1 MKMKKTQSLKL
12 MLVGLLCSMGMSAWA
27 ANGDIFTDK
36 KLVLQEVNGKAQVI
50 AVASHNGT
58 IVIPDEVQNSF
69 DNDKTLK
76 VSRIQQGWW
85 AGGQLVLKRD
95 GGQEIAGSTVAKN
108 LLNGGGFIL
117 KIEAT
122 QLYDITMQEIVP
134 VNGKITQFIVDA
146 AAGLNMLPE
155 HAFQKNQTVVDEV
168 KTAANQ
174 AAHDA
179 AVAKAEA
186 ALAGKDEEVCFI
198 KDGQYDGK
206 QVYTAGGKY
215 YIQGETAEATYG
227 DKTWNEVLE
236 ITVDGETEAT
246 EYVSRINSNNGK
258 MYVPKFTNDAY
269 DGVMLFAVP
278 YEGDVCINVH
288 TNSPAENVAAAEAA
302 VELADQQVTAAH
314 QATVDA
320 EYAAAHPNTQVTQEQ
335 LDKKAAAERLEAAI
349 LAFQENKS
357 WSSLQKRIAMKTGT
371 NVTLV
376 DAWTAAY
383 VLANDPDNTLL
394 QLTKPDQWAPLT
406 EEFIEA
412 YEEFYGKEPR
422 IVSEMQVQ
430 SYTFNSFGA
439 AGDEAAAAAA
449 SGAAQL
455 ATTSGF
461 TFTPWANGLVEDRS
475 QYDNYDVTAQAAG
488 YYQIKVLE
496 NSVEGFVNNYYYVKV
511 APDAIDENTYYVL
524 YQKDDLDA
532 FVPVGEKDA
541 SDNYTSI
548 AVVKIAKGE
557 LMTVARVLPVPT
569 EIDAFN
575 PSNDIRAAIAA
586 GTADQDALDEAA
598 EAARQA
604 EAEAIVAAAKAAL
617 ALADAEQA
625 LADAQAALEAAENAP
640 VETVYKFEFGGNNDW
655 LTNVQ
660 WDNDGIANFGAY
672 CFKDCVNANF
682 KNNGT
687 AGLFPSVTVN
697 IGEEAFLNCKKLD
710 ADLQNTNATIANIGN
725 AAFMNTKTTTVAL
738 ENATKL
744 GDSNIGVNVWD
755 NTPMVTINLLNT
767 NLTQMPE
774 GLAEDIQRGAEAK
787 DCNNKP
793 VTYSYTYEN
802 EDGETVTATKTA
814 TINST
819 LTTVVMP
826 KNSNKVRDI
835 NFWFCENLNSLT
847 MPAGIASIGE
857 YAFAGTA
864 LTELDLTDMKDLTYV
879 GDGAF
884 AFNEALTSVKFAE
897 EAPFT
902 NLEGDVFRCDYSLEE
917 IELNDSVKCLPAG
930 LFADTQIK
938 KLDLSKTQVTVL
950 PDLFW
955 GSADK
960 VTASQTEPN
969 VCSTLTEI
977 LLPETVMNATN
988 DKVEIPGLQ
997 VIGNHAFAFLQGI
1010 TEMTIPSSVWAMGTE
1025 VFAYDMNLKEV
1036 TAMDSR
1042 LTNLGVN
1049 TFRNCNKL
1057 EKFTFVTLNV
1067 INPAWTFAGDPRS
1080 EEAFA
1085 DYCGNEVE
1093 LGGVFNF
1100 DDTQFF
1106 NCPKVPELVLTDE
1119 SIDIIKG
1126 QFFKSFAEE
1135 YSKLTAYQPTIT
1147 LTDNGTNF
1155 SSTYYNEDYGTW
1167 IPVDEVL
1174 GVYTAYQNVNEMIL
1188 YKAKRHNN
1196 YYKIPALRSYTTEDD
1211 EDGTLISWNETDA
1224 LSTSGYWF
1232 SKGWDQENTFV
1243 YTANDGPITEIAQ
1256 GSPAVIII
1264 ADKETINVKRVSR
1277 PGEKY
1282 QSTLDRDNEL
1292 RIAGCTLTPD
1302 ITSNLCVWATDYES
1316 LHTFY
1321 ILQDPAAVVARGKV
1335 VFPLSAWQGT
1345 ANGRLNVTIVDSD
1358 VTGIMSAKDYVKSLN
1373 DSEAIYTLQGVRV
1386 STPVK
1391 GQLYI
1396 QGGKKFIQK

>member
-12 MLVGLLCSMGMSAWA
+12 MLVGLLCSMGMSSWA
-27 ANGDIFTDK
+27 ADGDIFTDK
-36 KLVLQEVNGKAQVI
+36 KLVLQEVDGKAQVI

-69 DNDKTLK
+69 DNDRTLK

-95 GGQEIAGSTVAKN
+95 GGQEIAGSTVAVN

-134 VNGKITQFIVDA
+134 VNGKITQFIVDP

-155 HAFQKNQTVVDEV
+155 HAFEKNVYTETPD
-168 KTAANQ
+168 Q
-174 AAHDA
+174 ATYDA
-179 AVAKAEA
+179 AVTAAEEAKAEA
-186 ALAGKDEEVCFI
+186 
-198 KDGQYDGK
+198 
-206 QVYTAGGKY
+206 
-215 YIQGETAEATYG
+215 
-227 DKTWNEVLE
+227 
-236 ITVDGETEAT
+236 
-246 EYVSRINSNNGK
+246 
-258 MYVPKFTNDAY
+258 
-269 DGVMLFAVP
+269 
-278 YEGDVCINVH
+278 
-288 TNSPAENVAAAEAA
+288 EAA
-302 VELADQQVTAAH
+302 KELADQKVEEAH

-320 EYAAAHPNTQVTQEQ
+320 EYAAAHPNTRVTEEQ
-335 LDKKAAAERLEAAI
+335 LAKKAAAERLEAAI
-349 LAFQENKS
+349 LAFQNHEN
-357 WSSLQKRIAMKTGT
+357 WAQLQKSVSKHTGT

-376 DAWTAAY
+376 DAWYVAY
-383 VLANDPDNTLL
+383 ILANDAEYLASLSKKWTPM
-394 QLTKPDQWAPLT
+394 TKEFVAAYTEFKGKAPT
-406 EEFIEA
+406 
-412 YEEFYGKEPR
+412 
-422 IVSEMQVQ
+422 IVSETTTDA
-430 SYTFNSFGA
+430 YNFASFGA
-439 AGDEAAAAAA
+439 AGDIFH
-449 SGAAQL
+449 SGD
-455 ATTSGF
+455 ATVEPTTNIAF
-461 TFTPWANGLVEDRS
+461 NPYATGLVED
-475 QYDNYDVTAQAAG
+475 VTGETAEFEG
-488 YYQIKVLE
+488 YTKVKVLQNTVDDWVDKE
-496 NSVEGFVNNYYYVKV
+496 FYVK
-511 APDAIDENTYYVL
+511 ATADDIDADTYYVL
-524 YQKDDLDA
+524 YQKNEDGQLE
-532 FVPVGEKDA
+532 PVGEKDNEEE
-541 SDNYTSI
+541 DYTSVV
-548 AVVKIAKGE
+548 VVKIDPE
-557 LMTVARVLPVPT
+557 VVPFT
-569 EIDAFN
+569 TTSTIPTALVIDAAN

-586 GTADQDALDEAA
+586 GTADQDALDQAA
-598 EAARQA
+598 EEAREA
-604 EAEAIVAAAKAAL
+604 EAEAIADAAAAADAL
-617 ALADAEQA
+617 EAAEKALADAE
-625 LADAQAALEAAENAP
+625 NAP
-640 VETVYKFEFGGNNDW
+640 VDIIYSFEFGGDNTW

-660 WDNDGIANFGAY
+660 WDNDGIKDFGDY
-672 CFKDCVNANF
+672 CFKNCTNKNLKF
-682 KNNGT
+682 TNNGE
-687 AGLFPSVTVN
+687 AGLFPSVTVT
-697 IGEEAFLNCKKLD
+697 IGKEAFLNTPID
-710 ADLQNTNATIANIGN
+710 ANLVNTNATIKSIGD

-738 ENATKL
+738 ENATNL
-744 GDSNIGVNVWD
+744 GDSNIGKDVWD
-755 NTPMVTINLLNT
+755 GTPMVTINLLNT
-767 NLTQMPE
+767 KLTQMPE

-793 VTYSYTYEN
+793 VTYSYTYED
-802 EDGETVTATKTA
+802 EEGETVTVTKTA

-826 KNSNKVRDI
+826 KNSNKIRDI
-835 NFWFCENLNSLT
+835 NFWFCEKLNSIT
-847 MPAGIASIGE
+847 IPAGVASIGE
-857 YAFAGTA
+857 YALAGTA
-864 LTELDLTDMKDLTYV
+864 LTELDLTALTGLTTV

-884 AFNEALTSVKFAE
+884 AYNEQLTSVKFAE
-897 EAPFT
+897 EAPFE

-917 IELNDSVKCLPAG
+917 IELNDDIECLPAG

-955 GSADK
+955 GDADK
-960 VTASQTEPN
+960 VKDANS
-969 VCSTLTEI
+969 VCNTLTEI
-977 LLPETVMNATN
+977 LLPETVMNETN

-1025 VFAYDMNLKEV
+1025 VFAYDKNLKEV

-1049 TFRNCNKL
+1049 TFRNCAAL

-1067 INPAWTFAGDPRS
+1067 INPAYVPISPELEYTDA
-1080 EEAFA
+1080 
-1085 DYCGNEVE
+1085 CGNAVE
-1093 LGGVFNF
+1093 IGGMFNF
-1100 DDTQFF
+1100 DDTQFY

-1119 SIDIIKG
+1119 SIDVIKG

-1155 SSTYYNEDYGTW
+1155 SSTYYNENYGTW

-1196 YYKIPALRSYTTEDD
+1196 YYKIPALRSYTTEDE
-1211 EDGTLISWNETDA
+1211 EDGTLISWNVTDA
-1224 LSTSGYWF
+1224 VSTSGYWF

-1292 RIAGCTLTPD
+1292 RIAGCTLTPN